1 MRTAMVNT
9 SGGRPPQHLT
19 QMTKIQTQAVKDED
33 LTQEERIW
41 IAGEK
46 EEQDIYKFFQK
57 VGLVI
62 SGISL
67 ITGMYGQTVPEPSF
81 DSQIEVPAQ
90 AK

>member
-41 IAGEK
+41 IAGGK
-46 EEQDIYKFFQK
+46 EEQDINKFFHR
-57 VGLVI
+57 VGSVI
-62 SGISL
+62 AGISL
-67 ITGMYGQTVPEPSF
+67 IIGMYGQAVPKTSF